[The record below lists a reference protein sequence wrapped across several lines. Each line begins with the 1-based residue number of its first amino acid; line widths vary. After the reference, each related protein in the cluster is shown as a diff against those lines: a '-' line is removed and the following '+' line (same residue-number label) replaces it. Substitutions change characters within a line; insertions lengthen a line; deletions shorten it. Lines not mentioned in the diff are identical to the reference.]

1 MVNKVKE
8 SNIDDNSITT
18 SKVEDSAITT
28 AKINADAI
36 TEAKIAD
43 NAISEE
49 HLDTTVFTGNTELSA
64 TAADDDVLLVYDT
77 SAGVI
82 KKILKSNVALQV
94 PTFSSVSP
102 TSLTTGDL
110 TGNYTIVVTG
120 TGFDENATFKLKTSG
135 GTDISMDSVTRNSS
149 TQLTGIVAKNTA
161 NLTNANEPFDIVI
174 TNGNSLST
182 TSANA
187 ITIDAQPAWVTSTG
201 SLGTVS
207 DSGRGSASFTIQ
219 ATDPESG
226 AMTINTTL
234 VSGSLPAGSTL
245 VDNGD
250 GTATISSFN
259 AVGSNT
265 TSTFTVR
272 AADANSNTADR
283 QFSITVNAPTV
294 ETFTSSGTFS
304 VPSGVTAV
312 NVLVV

>member
-18 SKVEDSAITT
+18 AKVNDSAITT

-120 TGFDENATFKLKTSG
+120 TGYDENATFKLRTTG

-149 TQLTGIVAKNTA
+149 TQLTGTVAKNTA

-174 TNGNSLST
+174 TNGSGLST
-182 TSANA
+182 VATDQVN
-187 ITIDAQPAWVTSTG
+187 IDAQPVYTTASG
-201 SLGTVS
+201 SLGSGAGGSSVS
-207 DSGRGSASFTIQ
+207 FSVN
-219 ATDPESG
+219 ATDPE
-226 AMTINTTL
+226 
-234 VSGSLPAGSTL
+234 
-245 VDNGD
+245 
-250 GTATISSFN
+250 
-259 AVGSNT
+259 
-265 TSTFTVR
+265 
-272 AADANSNTADR
+272 
-283 QFSITVNAPTV
+283 
-294 ETFTSSGTFS
+294 
-304 VPSGVTAV
+304 
-312 NVLVV
+312 